1 MSDQKRLLVVD
12 DHVEITDLIREI
24 AETEGYD
31 VHALNQSSQFFD
43 QFEKIDPDVV
53 CIDIHMPDVD
63 GIEILRWLSS
73 HGSSARIII
82 LSGGDP
88 LFTKVAE
95 RIGEAAKRRIFISAR
110 SSNHSASVSF
120 ARCCGELPLRKK
132 MLPDTASDR
141 CVKQP

>member
-24 AETEGYD
+24 AVPDGYE
-31 VHALNQSSQFFD
+31 VHTLNQSSQFFEE
-43 QFEKIDPDVV
+43 FKNIGPDIV

-63 GIEILRWLSS
+63 GIEILRWLSD
-73 HGSSARIII
+73 HRCGARIVI

-95 RIGEAAKRRIFISAR
+95 RIGEAASLHIRTLVKPFSLGDFRE
-110 SSNHSASVSF
+110 V
-120 ARCCGELPLRKK
+120 LRET
-132 MLPDTASDR
+132 PVAAAGTA
-141 CVKQP
+141 

>member
-24 AETEGYD
+24 AVSDGYE
-31 VHALNQSSQFFD
+31 VHALNQSSLFFKE
-43 QFEKIDPDVV
+43 FENIDPDIV

-63 GIEILRWLSS
+63 GIEILRWLSD
-73 HGSSARIII
+73 HKCGARIVI

-95 RIGEAAKRRIFISAR
+95 RIGEAANLHIRTLVKPFSLSDFRE
-110 SSNHSASVSF
+110 V
-120 ARCCGELPLRKK
+120 LREI
-132 MLPDTASDR
+132 PVAA
-141 CVKQP
+141 QGAA

>member
-1 MSDQKRLLVVD
+1 MSDPKRLLVVD

-24 AETEGYD
+24 AETDGYD

-43 QFEKIDPDVV
+43 QFEKINPDIV

-63 GIEILRWLSS
+63 GIEILRWLSN
-73 HGSSARIII
+73 HDCRAQVVI

-95 RIGEAAKRRIFISAR
+95 RIGEAANLRIRTVVKPFSLGDFR
-110 SSNHSASVSF
+110 DV
-120 ARCCGELPLRKK
+120 LRAFPATEKG
-132 MLPDTASDR
+132 A
-141 CVKQP
+141 V